1 MDGGAA
7 LQSQVDVIYP
17 TSTWLLPGTIALRL
31 WISYL
36 ASTWRATR
44 FGSWH
49 LPRERPWPRKRA
61 FSSLPHQREASGK
74 QPSRFPL
81 AVYAAAR
88 GERIAILDRDAQKS
102 VVGWQSRRKSGES
115 GVDVLAVDSAAE
127 ALGLIS
133 AQGYDWLIV
142 DTPPAL
148 MERIDEAVSQADIV
162 LIPSRAS
169 MLDLDAIHPALD
181 VCVEFSKPYLFV
193 LNSVDTRQQKDQRGR
208 PNIPRHLREGRGHD
222 DCPAR
227 GLRLCHDVGKGA
239 DRGGTD
245 GKAAEEIERL
255 WGEIRTAL
263 APAARKAKHAK

>member
-1 MDGGAA
+1 MATKTRILVIASSKGGVGKTT
-7 LQSQVDVIYP
+7 L
-17 TSTWLLPGTIALRL
+17 TI
-31 WISYL
+31 S
-36 ASTWRATR
+36 
-44 FGSWH
+44 
-49 LPRERPWPRKRA
+49 
-61 FSSLPHQREASGK
+61 
-74 QPSRFPL
+74 L

-193 LNSVDTRQQKDQRGR
+193 LNSVDTRQQKTNAGARTYLGTFGKVADTMIAQRV
-208 PNIPRHLREGRGHD
+208 
-222 DCPAR
+222 AY
-227 GLRLCHDVGKGA
+227 VSAMTWGKGPTEVE
-239 DRGGTD
+239 TD